1 MSASASRAW
10 SITSEAV
17 LHSAS
22 HTSYPASAKTRCSGS
37 MLSWSQSVITIV
49 GEAAFNSPSFP
60 HRGPILRFHFGLLV
74 AHLVLLRWSR
84 LESSLE
90 HCCRPN
96 ARTRLLSVKS
106 LLPSSRRPDDA
117 RGHQTTALV

>member
-60 HRGPILRFHFGLLV
+60 HRGPVLRFYFVLLV
-74 AHLVLLRWSR
+74 AHLVWFMQNR
-84 LESSLE
+84 LKSSLE
-90 HCCRPN
+90 HPCRPD
-96 ARTRLLSVKS
+96 ARTRPYPVKS
-106 LLPSSRRPDDA
+106 L
-117 RGHQTTALV
+117 